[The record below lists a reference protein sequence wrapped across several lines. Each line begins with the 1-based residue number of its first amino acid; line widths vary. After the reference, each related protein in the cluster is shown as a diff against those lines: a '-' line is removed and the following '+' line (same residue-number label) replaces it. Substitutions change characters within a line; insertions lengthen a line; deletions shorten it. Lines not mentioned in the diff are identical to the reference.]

1 MQKATNNPPRT
12 VALVRQPSAPRSPL
26 AGAIDPGPFQHMRR
40 NGDAVILM
48 FERISLVLP
57 RCGAI
62 GLAYWLS
69 ELVD

>member
-1 MQKATNNPPRT
+1 MRDVMENTPRASVASARRPPHPR
-12 VALVRQPSAPRSPL
+12 PAPVV
-26 AGAIDPGPFQHMRR
+26 DPGPFQQMKR